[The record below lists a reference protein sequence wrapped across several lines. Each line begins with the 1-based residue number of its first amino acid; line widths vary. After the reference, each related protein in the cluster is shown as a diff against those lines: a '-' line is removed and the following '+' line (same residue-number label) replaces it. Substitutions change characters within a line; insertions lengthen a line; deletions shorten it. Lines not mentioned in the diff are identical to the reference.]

1 MRKRFDESLAIDAA
15 SNLRLVTMIQNHDE
29 PYTEAEE
36 KMLRTGM
43 PHFAT
48 FEAIGAKAKKAK
60 APTLAVKNE
69 IAFEDGDPLGWGR
82 SETLVRARKEE
93 ILAYSWD
100 MGARCRWGASDV
112 ERTVLERKSDH
123 YYIA

>member
-1 MRKRFDESLAIDAA
+1 MRKRFDQSPAIDAA
-15 SNLRLVTMIQNHDE
+15 SNLRLVTMIQNHEE
-29 PYTEAEE
+29 PYTEEE
-36 KMLRTGM
+36 EELLRKSEVKS
-43 PHFAT
+43 ALLRDN
-48 FEAIGAKAKKAK
+48 AKAKKAK
-60 APTLAVKNE
+60 SPTPAVKNQ

-82 SETLVRARKEE
+82 SDTLVRARKEE